1 MKLDPVK
8 VVKCDACGADV
19 RVNANYPITS
29 VSKCRDCGLY
39 DLKKMT

>member
-8 VVKCDACGADV
+8 VVKCTGCGADV
-19 RVNANYPITS
+19 MVNANYPITS
-29 VSKCRDCGLY
+29 VSKCNACGLS